1 VSLMIGSL
9 VGLWARAR
17 SLIRQRKTLSLF
29 VLGIALGLQAAT
41 MFWTWSFARQ
51 VEILKQENQLQRSIS
66 ELNSRIRDQNR
77 EEPFQQKERSGAVP
91 TPGIRPK
98 TDVATGRTP
107 PQLPEDVESARIAL
121 RYVEGAREYSRRG
134 EEVRAIE
141 AYVSAAQALPKAFL
155 NRRGIFPAV
164 DLNDREARSKLL
176 AAFQNLFAE
185 TTLDRLREIMKGN

>member
-1 VSLMIGSL
+1 MIGSL

-107 PQLPEDVESARIAL
+107 PQLPEDVESARIARL
-121 RYVEGAREYSRRG
+121 GLELIVVAAQFVERRDG
-134 EEVRAIE
+134 TIRRAIR
-141 AYVSAAQALPKAFL
+141 VMHRRTI
-155 NRRGIFPAV
+155 NRLAVFPNGELVGNRERFAVAHDHAV
-164 DLNDREARSKLL
+164 DAIIRHPGFDPGVDAHLGEA
-176 AAFQNLFAE
+176 
-185 TTLDRLREIMKGN
+185 D